1 MNYVGRES
9 RRYLLKREVWNVGPL
24 AGVFDGNAA
33 NVSVAVEI
41 KQGVLIQIL
50 GFADLGGL
58 ELDVKRVRD
67 LEVLDF
73 HGLND
78 LLGV

>member
-9 RRYLLKREVWNVGPL
+9 RRYLLEREVRNVSPL

>member
-9 RRYLLKREVWNVGPL
+9 RRYLLKREVRNVCPL
-24 AGVFDGNAA
+24 AGVLDGDAA
-33 NVSVAVEI
+33 DVPIPVEI

-58 ELDVKRVRD
+58 EFDIKRIRG

-73 HGLND
+73 HGLNGQ
-78 LLGV
+78 LGA

>member
-9 RRYLLKREVWNVGPL
+9 RRYLLEREVRNVSPL

-58 ELDVKRVRD
+58 ELDIKRIRG

-73 HGLND
+73 HGLNGQ
-78 LLGV
+78 LGA

>member
-9 RRYLLKREVWNVGPL
+9 RRYLLEREVRNVSPL

-58 ELDVKRVRD
+58 ELDIKRIRG